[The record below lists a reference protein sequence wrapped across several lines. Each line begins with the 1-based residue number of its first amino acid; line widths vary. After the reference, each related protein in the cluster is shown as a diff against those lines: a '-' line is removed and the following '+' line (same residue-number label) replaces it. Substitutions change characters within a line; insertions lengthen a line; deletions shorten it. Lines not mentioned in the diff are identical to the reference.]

1 MRTAETTGWII
12 FGAALGAAFIV
23 LRIDGPKAL
32 ANGLLGLCFLVA
44 FPLMFMTLRRQW
56 RGD

>member
-44 FPLMFMTLRRQW
+44 FPLML
-56 RGD
+56 